1 MSLSGLPVPEK
12 QRPHI
17 LLRTTQPTHFG
28 QGWISGLAS
37 VWLGVLGLGAVFC
50 FRFPSLL
57 TMPELRVLYPV
68 AWIRALLQL
77 VLIASFL
84 LGAISVCLRYNK
96 ALGLTGITLTLM
108 ACVLGGSG
116 VAVNGELRNGPFLG
130 LDWLL
135 LNLIG
140 YTVVFVPI
148 ERLFPLR
155 PNQPIFRRQWRV
167 DLIYFAISSLI
178 VQVMTILTLKPAM
191 ILFDWAR
198 NPRLAQV
205 AASLP
210 FPIQFLLI
218 LVLSDLTQYWVH
230 RMFHVVPVLWR
241 FHAIH
246 HSVDVMDWL
255 AGSRLHLVDA
265 AVTRAISYIPIYILG
280 FSESAIFAYVVWVV
294 IQATFIHANVR
305 WQFAWLRPFL
315 ATPAFHHW
323 HHSASSDA
331 VDKNFAV
338 HLPMLDRI
346 FGSYYM
352 PDRWPESYGI
362 AGGPKVPDGF
372 LGQLAYPFAGVRGDP
387 KSMAPRS

>member
-1 MSLSGLPVPEK
+1 MPNQ
-12 QRPHI
+12 QRSHI
-17 LLRTTQPTHFG
+17 LLHTTQPTHFG

-37 VWLGVLGLGAVFC
+37 VFLGVLGLGAVFC
-50 FRFPSLL
+50 FHFPSVL
-57 TMPELRVLYPV
+57 TMPELRALYPV
-68 AWIRALLQL
+68 PWIRALLHL
-77 VLIASFL
+77 VLVTSFL
-84 LGAISVCLRYNK
+84 LGVISVCLRYNK
-96 ALGLTGITLTLM
+96 ALGLTGMTLTLL
-108 ACVLGGSG
+108 AWALGGSG
-116 VAVNGELRNGPFLG
+116 VAVNGELRNGPYLG

-140 YTVVFVPI
+140 YSVVFVPI
-148 ERLFPLR
+148 ERMFPLR
-155 PNQPIFRRQWRV
+155 PDQPVFRRQWRV

-198 NPRLAQV
+198 HPRLTQL

-218 LVLSDLTQYWVH
+218 LVFSDLTQYWVH
-230 RMFHVVPVLWR
+230 RLFHVVPVLWR

-265 AVTRAISYIPIYILG
+265 AVTRAISYVPIYILG
-280 FSESAIFAYVVWVV
+280 FSQSAIFAYVVWVV

-305 WQFAWLRPFL
+305 WQFPWLRPFL

-323 HHSASSDA
+323 HHSASPEA

-338 HLPMLDRI
+338 HLPVLDRI
-346 FGSYYM
+346 FGSYYL
-352 PDRWPESYGI
+352 PDHWPESYGI
-362 AGGPKVPDGF
+362 AGGPKVPHGF
-372 LGQLAYPFAGVRGDP
+372 LGQLAYPFARQRSDP
-387 KSMAPRS
+387 SSMDLRS